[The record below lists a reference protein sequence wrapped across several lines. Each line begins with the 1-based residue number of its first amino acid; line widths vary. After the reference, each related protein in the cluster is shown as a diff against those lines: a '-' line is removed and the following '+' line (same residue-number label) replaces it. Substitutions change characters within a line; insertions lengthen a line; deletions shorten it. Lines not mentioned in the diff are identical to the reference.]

1 MLWLFFYFVYH
12 RYDSDN
18 PRVHGDVGM
27 AGVAVDSVEDMKV
40 NFCQNSNFT
49 IAKEI
54 VVADVS
60 RVVPRCTMKE
70 KEWSRKKLNLW
81 NYGMGY
87 YIQKGQGE

>member
-1 MLWLFFYFVYH
+1 MVRTMLWLFFYFVYH

-40 NFCQNSNFT
+40 KFCQNSNFT

-54 VVADVS
+54 VVTDVS
-60 RVVPRCTMKE
+60 REVPRCTMEE
-70 KEWSRKKLNLW
+70 KEGSRKKLNL
-81 NYGMGY
+81 
-87 YIQKGQGE
+87 